1 MFTRKAK
8 TVAGVM
14 AGFHKTINDLQE
26 IIQLTIHQNIVL
38 NEQRAE
44 LDEKIEILDL
54 EVHQARGIEGRLNDL
69 VYGVGENI

>member
-1 MFTRKAK
+1 MFTRKPK

-14 AGFHKTINDLQE
+14 AGFHKTITDLQE
-26 IIQLTIHQNIVL
+26 IIQDTIHQNVIL
-38 NEQRAE
+38 NEQRTA
-44 LDEKIEILDL
+44 LDEKIEDLDL